1 MTKNINSI
9 CLRRSISK
17 CHCIPINVNRK
28 CVYFEVVIPSF
39 CFHKKV
45 ISAGAWSSMG
55 LQKWTNSICLKSK
68 KNHAPLPNEAWK
80 LHSTDRATACH
91 LKMKLKRAGVLT
103 RSPCNQFWVWTLN
116 KAQWMRIITIRI
128 DTIQL
133 HLYPSNCDDLV
144 PIPNI
149 IWIMIKCHAPSL
161 NLVHLTQEF
170 WLIIVMWLMDK
181 ANKNYA

>member
-1 MTKNINSI
+1 MWIENAF
-9 CLRRSISK
+9 ISK
-17 CHCIPINVNRK
+17 SLFLLFVSIKKWLVLAHGVQWVFRSEQTRFVWNR
-28 CVYFEVVIPSF
+28 
-39 CFHKKV
+39 
-45 ISAGAWSSMG
+45 
-55 LQKWTNSICLKSK
+55 K